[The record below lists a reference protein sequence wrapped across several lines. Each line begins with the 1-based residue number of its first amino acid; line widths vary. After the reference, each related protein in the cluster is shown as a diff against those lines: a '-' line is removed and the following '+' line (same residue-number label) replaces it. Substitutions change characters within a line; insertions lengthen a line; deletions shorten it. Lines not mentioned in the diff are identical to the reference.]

1 MDRLTLG
8 TLRRHASAG
17 RFDGSHM
24 ARDFVTRLRG

>member
-24 ARDFVTRLRG
+24 ARDFVKRLRG